1 MTHPTR
7 RPDNLRLVTCAIIAL
22 TGLVWIGQGLGYLES
37 DSFMFGDPTWAAI
50 GVGMIGLALFLAG
63 REFYLRR
70 RG

>member
-1 MTHPTR
+1 MTRPPR
-7 RPDNLRLVTCAIIAL
+7 RPDNLRLVTSVIVAL

-37 DSFMFGDPTWAAI
+37 ESFMVGDPLWAVI
-50 GVGMIGLALFLAG
+50 GVGMIGLAVFLAG